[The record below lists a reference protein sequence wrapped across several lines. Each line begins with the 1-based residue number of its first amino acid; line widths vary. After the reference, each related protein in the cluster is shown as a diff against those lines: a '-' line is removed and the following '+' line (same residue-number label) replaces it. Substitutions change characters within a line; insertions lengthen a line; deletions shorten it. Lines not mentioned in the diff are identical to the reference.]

1 VTTDPS
7 GRCDPGDDHCITCG
21 DVGIPM
27 RVIALADGL
36 AVCAD
41 DHDATHDVAV
51 DLVSPVALGDR
62 VLVHA
67 GVAIGLL
74 GAPA

>member
-1 VTTDPS
+1 
-7 GRCDPGDDHCITCG
+7 
-21 DVGIPM
+21 M
-27 RVIALADGL
+27 RVISLADGL

-41 DHDATHDVAV
+41 DQDATQDVAV

-67 GVAIGLL
+67 GVAIGLV
-74 GAPA
+74 GGPA